1 MILEKLAKTTGPTT
15 DRRRHDG
22 PSQGLVSKQLENLKL
37 GTKNQLSE
45 LRNGMAGRTVTG
57 VTDRHRLFRE
67 IESLNSVTEQQ
78 DGPSQARR
86 AVAGCVIPVWVGF
99 LYTF

>member
-1 MILEKLAKTTGPTT
+1 MTEPTM
-15 DRRRHDG
+15 DRHGHDG
-22 PSQGLVSKQLENLKL
+22 PSRGLVSKHLEILKN
-37 GTKNQLSE
+37 GYGNRLSE

-67 IESLNSVTEQQ
+67 FQSLNSVTEQQ

-86 AVAGCVIPVWVGF
+86 PVTGCVILGGVGF
-99 LYTF
+99 L

>member
-1 MILEKLAKTTGPTT
+1 
-15 DRRRHDG
+15 
-22 PSQGLVSKQLENLKL
+22 
-37 GTKNQLSE
+37 
-45 LRNGMAGRTVTG
+45 MAGGTVTG

-67 IESLNSVTEQQ
+67 IESLKSVTEQQ

-99 LYTF
+99 LITF

>member
-1 MILEKLAKTTGPTT
+1 
-15 DRRRHDG
+15 
-22 PSQGLVSKQLENLKL
+22 
-37 GTKNQLSE
+37 
-45 LRNGMAGRTVTG
+45 MAGQTVTG

-67 IESLNSVTEQQ
+67 IESLKSVMEQQ

-86 AVAGCVIPVWVGF
+86 AVTDYVIPVWVGF